1 MYYSSLNYFMLN
13 DLCLN
18 IVIDDGISGWIKTTF
33 ISSGNITECIEN
45 DMKRKWNILCQS
57 TNLAII
63 DFHFLCI
70 TKRNVERCLKF
81 ESSIS
86 AIILLYL

>member
-18 IVIDDGISGWIKTTF
+18 IVIDDEISGWIKTTF

-45 DMKRKWNILCQS
+45 DINGNGIY
-57 TNLAII
+57 
-63 DFHFLCI
+63 
-70 TKRNVERCLKF
+70 
-81 ESSIS
+81 S
-86 AIILLYL
+86 AKVHI